1 MGGGGHAVGL
11 LLCAVQKPEGTPA
24 PSNPDE
30 IGSGT
35 GLQLQLNKIEA
46 AASNLTALLAGAM
59 SCHRGV
65 FRKKNCSQ
73 HCALQSSEQTCGQ
86 ELFLK
91 MPLWQGM
98 LPAAHVPPLW
108 RQLVRP

>member
-1 MGGGGHAVGL
+1 MECARHMEMGGGGHAVGL

-35 GLQLQLNKIEA
+35 GLQLQLNKTEA
-46 AASNLTALLAGAM
+46 AASILTALLAGAM

-65 FRKKNCSQ
+65 FRKKIARSI
-73 HCALQSSEQTCGQ
+73 
-86 ELFLK
+86 
-91 MPLWQGM
+91 
-98 LPAAHVPPLW
+98 
-108 RQLVRP
+108 VRCRVLNKPVGKSFF